1 MWFFNYFSCAE
12 IVCPFSL
19 TVKSN
24 LFVMSQT
31 LSAVML
37 TRFVQFLQITE
48 DFLAAYQANYGFTG
62 EGDQAANNATASS
75 KEPAATEPDKKL
87 SDKEKPGDATQDVKQ
102 HETPAKEAKQKGEK
116 RKAEPGYVSIR
127 VEIAHDSNL
136 LIVMLDNL

>member
-1 MWFFNYFSCAE
+1 
-12 IVCPFSL
+12 
-19 TVKSN
+19 
-24 LFVMSQT
+24 MS
-31 LSAVML
+31 VF
-37 TRFVQFLQITE
+37 FVQFLQITE

-116 RKAEPGYVSIR
+116 RKAEPGYVATR
-127 VEIAHDSNL
+127 VEIAHNWNL
-136 LIVMLDNL
+136 LIVMLDNLVVIGVFSHLSHYKAITFIHL